1 MRPDFPLHWH
11 LTALAVNYGLEATG
25 VPVRMSARHVITR
38 RGGCVMTQKGS
49 AFTPRPAAARDK
61 RDLRAEES
69 LLPANSGRGTGP
81 LVNSEEPRHTRAR
94 VACDGG
100 REGAKAANH
109 FHLPLNSVGS
119 IRHAAGVA
127 CG

>member
-1 MRPDFPLHWH
+1 
-11 LTALAVNYGLEATG
+11 
-25 VPVRMSARHVITR
+25 
-38 RGGCVMTQKGS
+38 MTQKGS

-61 RDLRAEES
+61 RDL
-69 LLPANSGRGTGP
+69 LCMHK
-81 LVNSEEPRHTRAR
+81 VNSEEPRHTRAR

-100 REGAKAANH
+100 REGAKAANL
-109 FHLPLNSVGS
+109 FHLPLNLVGS